1 MNSKTQLVAVGL
13 ALVLIS
19 LIAAPRV
26 LAQHPHDQNSKIVWR
41 TGMVRLSKSAWAGD
55 VRLKSGMYH
64 VKHVMDGTRH
74 VIVFKS
80 VALPA
85 GKEFPMWEGKEVARL
100 ACSVEAATKEERNTR
115 VRLGKNAA
123 GQSVILEIQI
133 AGEKGKHILS
143 VGGQQLSETNQ

>member
-1 MNSKTQLVAVGL
+1 MKSKAQLVAVGL

-19 LIAAPRV
+19 LIAAPSV
-26 LAQHPHDQNSKIVWR
+26 LAQDPHDQSSKVVWR
-41 TGMVRLSKSAWAGD
+41 KGMVRLSKSAWAGN

-64 VKHVMDGTRH
+64 VKHVMEGTRH

-85 GKEFPMWEGKEVARL
+85 GKEFSMWEGKEAARL
-100 ACSVEAATKEERNTR
+100 VCVVEPAKEVRNTK

-123 GQSVILEIQI
+123 GESVILEIQI
-133 AGEKGKHILS
+133 AGEKVKHILS
-143 VGGQQLSETNQ
+143 VGGQQLSKTNQ